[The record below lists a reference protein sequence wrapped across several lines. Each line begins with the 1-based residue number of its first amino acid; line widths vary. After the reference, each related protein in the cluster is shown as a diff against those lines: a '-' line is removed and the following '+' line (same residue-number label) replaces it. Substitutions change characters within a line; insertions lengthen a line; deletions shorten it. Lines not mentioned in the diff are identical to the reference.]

1 MIILPL
7 LSLQVTNVFDQ
18 CAATHLAM
26 KRARVVVSA
35 YSKGSK
41 VASGRVEL
49 AFIMPDRVRFRVSN
63 AAAGHT
69 AASERT
75 YTLIGSKLYGMDL
88 KANEWLERPAITKGT
103 LAARVGSALGTLDA
117 SANYLMDPVGLKTF
131 LTRMKAIPGWTLQ
144 KNSIEETAHVSLAKV
159 GEYTVRF
166 SAKDH
171 RLLGVDIRN
180 GKTTTGWTY
189 EYGAEPTSIT
199 FSPPKGAAKVAVF
212 RERQKTPTFASA
224 QAKAVFQSSVMAY
237 RHLKS
242 ISYSVVDSSGTWK
255 AGFGSASASQTFG
268 ATRFTYGGGTL
279 KYSKGG
285 ATKSVKV
292 TMRLLP
298 DMLAKIKMP
307 LEPLLRTLI
316 EGTNPIER
324 LVAEDLRVRYVGSVK
339 AGANRYDVLEAAKP
353 GYRMTLEL
361 RSDSHLIASVVSE
374 QVDARG
380 NAFGRTERR
389 FTYR

>member
-7 LSLQVTNVFDQ
+7 LSLQVTNLFDQ

-35 YSKGSK
+35 YSKGAK

-49 AFIMPDRVRFRVSN
+49 SFITPDRVRFRVSN

-69 AASERT
+69 AASERM
-75 YTLIGSKLYGMDL
+75 YTLMGGKLYGFDL
-88 KANEWLERPAITKGT
+88 KANEWLERSAITKGS

-117 SANYLMDPVGLKTF
+117 SANYLIDPASLKTF
-131 LTRMKAIPGWTLQ
+131 LMRMKAIPGWSLQ
-144 KNSIEETAHVSLAKV
+144 KNSVEETAHTTLAKV

-171 RLLGVDIRN
+171 RLLGIDIRN

-189 EYGAEPTSIT
+189 EYEADPISIT
-199 FSPPKGAAKVAVF
+199 FAPPKGATKVAVF
-212 RERQKTPTFASA
+212 RERQKSPTFASG
-224 QAKAVFQSSVMAY
+224 QAKAVFQGSVMAY
-237 RHLKS
+237 RRLKS
-242 ISYSVVDSSGTWK
+242 ASYTAIDGSGSWK
-255 AGFGSASASQTFG
+255 VSYGATTASQVFG
-268 ATRFTYGGGTL
+268 PTSFSFSGGSL

-285 ATKSVKV
+285 AAKTVKTSVR
-292 TMRLLP
+292 TLP
-298 DMLAKIKMP
+298 ETLAKLKLS
-307 LEPLLRTLI
+307 LEPMLRTLI
-316 EGTNPIER
+316 EGTNPLER
-324 LVAEDLRVRYVGSVK
+324 LVAEDLRIRYVGSVK
-339 AGANRYDVLEAAKP
+339 AGANRYDVIEASKP

-361 RSDSHLIASVVSE
+361 RSDNHLIASVVSE
-374 QVDARG
+374 QIDARG
-380 NAFGRTERR
+380 TAFARTERR